1 MNETR
6 PSPIAGMW
14 YLGNPT
20 QLTAE
25 IKHYLSQV
33 NFKPI
38 QGNLLA
44 LVVPHAGYRYSGK
57 TAAHAYAAIA
67 DKPIETV
74 FLLSPYHDFHP
85 AALLTSIHQAYQT
98 PLGDV
103 PINQEMMQQ
112 LNQALLQESGTT
124 IQQIRRDKEHSLE
137 IQLPFLQT
145 VLKNKFNIIPLMVR
159 SRDRQFCRM
168 LGEIIADLFVPEK
181 HLIIASTDLS
191 HFYPEK
197 TAHQL
202 DQTMLNM
209 VSSLNPD
216 GVFSAEEQEIGYA
229 CGAGALAATLWAAKK
244 LSADQCDILHYT
256 TSGEV
261 TGDRQSVV
269 GYGAAAIYKSL

>member
-14 YLGNPT
+14 YPGNPT

-25 IKHYLSQV
+25 INQYLNQV
-33 NFKPI
+33 DLQPI
-38 QGNLLA
+38 SGEILA

-57 TAAHAYAAIA
+57 TAAHAYATIA
-67 DKPIETV
+67 EKNIETA

-85 AALLTSIHQAYQT
+85 AELLATVHPAYQT

-103 PINQEMMQQ
+103 HINQEIMQQ
-112 LNQALLQESGTT
+112 LNQALLQKAGIT
-124 IQQIRRDKEHSLE
+124 IQQIRRDREHSLE

-145 VLKNKFNIIPLMVR
+145 VLKNTFNIIPLMVR
-159 SRDRQFCRM
+159 SRDRQFCRI
-168 LGEIIADLFVPEK
+168 LGEIIAELFNPEK

-209 VSSLNPD
+209 VRTLNPD

-244 LSADQCDILHYT
+244 LAADQCDILHYT
-256 TSGEV
+256 TSAEG

-269 GYGAAAIYKSL
+269 GYGAGCHL

>member
-14 YLGNPT
+14 YPGNPV
-20 QLTAE
+20 QLTSE
-25 IKHYLSQV
+25 IKQYLSLV
-33 NFKPI
+33 NQQPI
-38 QGNLLA
+38 SGKILA

-67 DKPIETV
+67 DKSIETI

-85 AALLTSIHQAYQT
+85 AELLATVHQAYQT

-112 LNQALLQESGTT
+112 MNQILLQKAGIT
-124 IQQIRRDKEHSLE
+124 IQQIRRDREHSLE

-145 VLKNKFNIIPLMVR
+145 VLKNNFNIVPLMVR
-159 SRDRQFCRM
+159 SRDPQFCRN
-168 LGEIIADLFVPEK
+168 LGEIIANLFNPEK

-197 TAHQL
+197 TANQL

-216 GVFSAEEQEIGYA
+216 GVFSAEEEEIGYA

-256 TSGEV
+256 TSAEV
-261 TGDRQSVV
+261 TGDSQSVV
-269 GYGAAAIYKSL
+269 GYGAAAIYKRL

>member
-1 MNETR
+1 MNENR

-14 YLGNPT
+14 YPGNPT
-20 QLTAE
+20 QLTTE
-25 IKHYLSQV
+25 IMQYLSEV
-33 NFKPI
+33 NLQPI
-38 QGNLLA
+38 SGELLA

-74 FLLSPYHDFHP
+74 FLFSPYHDFHP
-85 AALLTSIHQAYQT
+85 AELLATVHQAYQT

-103 PINQEMMQQ
+103 PINQDIMQQ
-112 LNQALLQESGTT
+112 LNQALLQKLGIT
-124 IQQIRRDKEHSLE
+124 IQQIRRDREHSLE

-145 VLKNKFNIIPLMVR
+145 VLKPAFNIVPLMVR
-159 SRDRQFCRM
+159 SRDKQFCRM
-168 LGEIIADLFVPEK
+168 LGEIIADIFNPKK

-209 VSSLNPD
+209 VRSLNPE
-216 GVFSAEEQEIGYA
+216 GVFAAEEQEIGYA

-244 LSADQCDILHYT
+244 LAANQCEILHYT
-256 TSGEV
+256 TSAEV
-261 TGDRQSVV
+261 TGDQQSVV